1 MTLTI
6 AGFLF
11 GAVLGLCFRVV
22 ILIPIILLVVAAV
35 AGIGLAFGMSA
46 GPTVLAMVVA
56 ATALQLGYLGG
67 SVARFAAEKFNSDT
81 RTSGAA
87 HEDSNRARAPQS
99 GSRSLRSPLRLP
111 A

>member
-6 AGFLF
+6 AGLLF
-11 GAVLGLCFRVV
+11 GAVFGLCFEVV
-22 ILIPIILLVVAAV
+22 ILIPIILLVVAAIAA
-35 AGIGLAFGMSA
+35 AGLTFGMSA
-46 GPTVLAMVVA
+46 GSTVLVMVVA

-67 SVARFAAEKFNSDT
+67 SVVRFAAEKFNSDM
-81 RTSGAA
+81 RTSRAV

-99 GSRSLRSPLRLP
+99 ASRSLRSPLRRP